1 MSQEKSPSGAFIEG
15 FQIRDAKPTPSAAEQ
30 FTANAAKYAASLV
43 HRFGPS
49 LPKMLEFAKV
59 SQSDVVLDVATG
71 TGNTALAFAK
81 EAKFVTGVDI
91 AEGMLEQA
99 RKRALEDAVKNV
111 EFVPGS
117 AEALPFADS
126 SFDLVT
132 SRHAPHHFHD
142 VPKFLSEVHRV
153 LKPGGRFVMADQI
166 TQHAEDFEWMDV
178 WQRTRDAS
186 HFKQRL
192 LPEWTELV
200 QQAGLTWIAD
210 ALVPYRL
217 EFATWV
223 EHSGSSTES
232 IDLLKRHAFA
242 ADAVRRRRLRLE
254 FDDHGQIA
262 AFREL
267 MLVVHAVKY

>member
-1 MSQEKSPSGAFIEG
+1 MTEKKSSSGAFIEG
-15 FQIRDAKPTPSAAEQ
+15 FAIRDAKPTPSAAEQ

-59 SQSDVVLDVATG
+59 SPSDVVLDVATG
-71 TGNTALAFAK
+71 TGNTALAFAR
-81 EAKFVTGVDI
+81 EANFVTGADI

-99 RKRALEDAVKNV
+99 RKRALEDGVNNVK
-111 EFVPGS
+111 FVTGS

-142 VPKFLSEVHRV
+142 ASKFLSEVYRV

-166 TQHAEDFEWMDV
+166 TQHTEDFEWMDT
-178 WQRTRDAS
+178 WQRTRDAT

-192 LPEWTELV
+192 IPEWTELV
-200 QQAGLTWIAD
+200 QRAGLTWIAD

-223 EHSGSSTES
+223 QDSGSSKEN
-232 IDLLKRHAFA
+232 IAALKRYAFD

-254 FDDHGQIA
+254 FDDFGQIA